1 MTYAQAQMDAMNR
14 GREEGRVEG
23 RAEGKDNQA
32 RLTALN
38 MHKAGIAVNMIAQM
52 IGYAIETVTGWLSQS
67 E

>member
-14 GREEGRVEG
+14 GRE
-23 RAEGKDNQA
+23 EGKDNQA

-38 MHKAGIAVNMIAQM
+38 MHKAGIAVNVIAQM